1 MAILQNT
8 TYSKSTT
15 VASSG
20 TNVVRPPIVTSANTG
35 LTNFNNLVYITNTNA
50 GARLGDA
57 IQVYSANGSGPG
69 FIKYVFYGP

>member
-8 TYSKSTT
+8 TYSQSTT

-20 TNVVRPPIVTSANTG
+20 TNVVRPPIVASANTG
-35 LTNFNNLVYITNTNA
+35 LTGINNLVYITNTNA
-50 GARLGDA
+50 GGRLGDA
-57 IQVYSANGSGPG
+57 IQVYYSGGAG